1 VITMAMIGKIRW
13 MRPREGKSVREIVRL
28 TSLARNTV
36 RTVFAPAGYQP
47 VEAAARAAA
56 ARHHPTLSAFC
67 TNFRQVRR
75 ISTRFGHK
83 PLI

>member
-1 VITMAMIGKIRW
+1 MAMIGKIRR
-13 MRPREGKSVREIVRL
+13 MHLRDGKSVREIVRL

-56 ARHHPTLSAFC
+56 ARHRPSYRPFGQILDKYGESASGLD
-67 TNFRQVRR
+67 V
-75 ISTRFGHK
+75 S
-83 PLI
+83 L